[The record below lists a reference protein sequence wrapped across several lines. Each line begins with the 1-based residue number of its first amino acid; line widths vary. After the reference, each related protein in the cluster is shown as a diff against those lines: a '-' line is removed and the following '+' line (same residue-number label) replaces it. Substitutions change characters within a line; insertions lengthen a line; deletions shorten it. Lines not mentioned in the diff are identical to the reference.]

1 MLNQTVMVGRLVDE
15 PKLQKLED
23 GKKVMNMTLAIPRS
37 FKNAEG
43 EYDTDFVD
51 CTLWNSIAENT
62 SEYCRKG
69 DLVGIKGRLQTDLY
83 EKDGEKRK
91 STRLIA
97 EKVTFLSSARN
108 NDKEVEDSKK
118 EKKSKNKDLEK

>member
-23 GKKVMNMTLAIPRS
+23 GKKVTNMTLAVPRS
-37 FKNAEG
+37 FKNANG

-51 CTLWNSIAENT
+51 CTLWNNIAENT
-62 SEYCRKG
+62 CEYCKKG

-83 EKDGEKRK
+83 EKNGETRK
-91 STRLIA
+91 SMRIIA
-97 EKVTFLSSARN
+97 EKVTFLSTARN
-108 NDKEVEDSKK
+108 KENKVEDKR
-118 EKKSKNKDLEK
+118 EKKSKNKKKTN

>member
-23 GKKVMNMTLAIPRS
+23 GKKVTNMTLAVPRS
-37 FKNAEG
+37 FKNANG

-51 CTLWNSIAENT
+51 CTLWNNIAENT
-62 SEYCRKG
+62 CEYCKKG

-83 EKDGEKRK
+83 EKDGETRK
-91 STRLIA
+91 SMRLVA

-108 NDKEVEDSKK
+108 NENEVEDKK
-118 EKKSKNKDLEK
+118 EKKSKNKDIEK

>member
-15 PKLQKLED
+15 PKLQKLEE
-23 GKKVMNMTLAIPRS
+23 GKKVTNMTLAVPRS
-37 FKNAEG
+37 FKNANG

-51 CTLWNSIAENT
+51 CTLWNNIAENT
-62 SEYCRKG
+62 CEYCKKG

-83 EKDGEKRK
+83 EKDGETRK
-91 STRLIA
+91 SMRLVA

-108 NDKEVEDSKK
+108 NENEVEDKK
-118 EKKSKNKDLEK
+118 EKKSKNKDIEK